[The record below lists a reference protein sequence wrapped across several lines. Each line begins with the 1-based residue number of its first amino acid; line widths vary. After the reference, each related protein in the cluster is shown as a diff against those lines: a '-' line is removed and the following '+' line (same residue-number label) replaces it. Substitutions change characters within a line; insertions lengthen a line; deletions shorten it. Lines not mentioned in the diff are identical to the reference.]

1 MLPLAVLDSPVP
13 FPRIKC
19 YQLSVPQPDQPT
31 DIAWL
36 RTLMSTVSDSL
47 TGRKQV
53 AAAASGDETAELGEA
68 AK

>member
-31 DIAWL
+31 DVAWL

-47 TGRKQV
+47 TGKKAV
-53 AAAASGDETAELGEA
+53 AASSADETRELGEVE
-68 AK
+68 K